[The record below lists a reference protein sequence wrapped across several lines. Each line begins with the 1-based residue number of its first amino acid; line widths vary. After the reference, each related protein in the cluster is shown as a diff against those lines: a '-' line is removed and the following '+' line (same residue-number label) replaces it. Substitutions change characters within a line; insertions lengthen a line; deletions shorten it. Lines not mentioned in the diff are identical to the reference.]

1 MTSPLESNGG
11 IDERTSWGFS
21 GAKITAQNYYGMTVG
36 VKHLQSLGENFFLF
50 MGSEWN
56 ATVGVKCSLAALT
69 FKTTLK
75 LAKQDISM
83 SKFAYK
89 VSGKKIVA
97 SEDKVY
103 AAKLDKVINNFSLK
117 LDEFNQIAS
126 KAQVVLDQV
135 KNVQSESNLLAK
147 DARVRALIVKHRT
160 NETNQAVNDMTN
172 ELSYIGEK
180 NTTLSNFVN
189 DINTYNNEISSRMS
203 QTEIAAVK
211 FLN

>member
-1 MTSPLESNGG
+1 MTSPLKSNGG
-11 IDERTSWGFS
+11 IDERTRWGFS
-21 GAKITAQNYYGMTVG
+21 GAKITVQNYYGMTVG
-36 VKHLQSLGENFFLF
+36 VKHLQSHGENFFLF

-56 ATVGVKCSLAALT
+56 ATVGLKCSLAALT

-83 SKFAYK
+83 SKFKYQ
-89 VSGKKIVA
+89 VSKGKIVA

-103 AAKLDKVINNFSLK
+103 AAKLDNVVNNFSVK
-117 LDEFNQIAS
+117 LNEFNQIAFS
-126 KAQVVLDQV
+126 AQTVLDRV
-135 KNVQSESNLLAK
+135 KNVQSESTLLAK
-147 DARVRALIVKHRT
+147 DARSRALVVKHRT
-160 NETNQAVNDMTN
+160 NETNKTVNDMTE